1 MFSAGNARTLRAT
14 MKQNP
19 LFLAPFLLLAACDN
33 EPAAGKA
40 MASVGPAVSAAPAT
54 TTATAS
60 NAGSSKLTFS
70 STGSKIEFVGAKVTG
85 KHPGGFGAFT
95 GTIALVDGNPE
106 KSTVTVEIDAN
117 SLTSD
122 SDKLTGHLKAPD
134 FFDVEKFPK
143 ARFTST
149 AIKAGGEGG
158 ASHTVTGN
166 LELHG
171 VTKSV
176 TFPATIRV
184 SGDGADVDADLAI
197 NRKDFGIVFEGMK
210 DDLIKDNVS
219 IKLTIRAK
227 KGT

>member
-1 MFSAGNARTLRAT
+1 
-14 MKQNP
+14 MKQNS
-19 LFLAPFLLLAACDN
+19 LFLVPFVLVLAACDN

-40 MASVGPAVSAAPAT
+40 VASVGPATSTAPGASAT
-54 TTATAS
+54 SAS
-60 NAGSSKLTFS
+60 AAGSSKLAFS
-70 STGSKIEFVGAKVTG
+70 ATGSKVEFVGAKVTG

-95 GTIALVDGNPE
+95 GTITLVDGSPE
-106 KSTVTVEIDAN
+106 KSTVTVDIDTA

-122 SDKLTGHLKAPD
+122 SEKLTGHLKAGD

-149 AIKAGGEGG
+149 TIKAGGEGG

-171 VTKSV
+171 VTKAV

-184 SGDGADVDADLAI
+184 LPAGAEVDAEFAI
-197 NRKDFGIVFEGMK
+197 NRKDFGIAFEGMK

-219 IKLTIRAK
+219 IKLTIRATK
-227 KGT
+227 PS